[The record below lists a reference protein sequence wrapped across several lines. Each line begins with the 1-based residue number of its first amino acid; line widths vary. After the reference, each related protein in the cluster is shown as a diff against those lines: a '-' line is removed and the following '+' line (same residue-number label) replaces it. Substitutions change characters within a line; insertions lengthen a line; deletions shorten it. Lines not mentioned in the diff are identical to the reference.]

1 MQRINK
7 DSLPHL
13 VACLAGICKSLV
25 HTGMARSAAWWWGI
39 ELGEGCRFSGLPLF
53 RRLPGSRIRVGR
65 NCDFRSAMWSNQVG
79 LNRRCTVSTLS
90 RGALIEIGEGCGF
103 SSTAISAAQCV
114 RLGKRVMCGANVAI
128 ADTDFHPIAA
138 LERAAGDSGK
148 TAPVVIHDDVWLG
161 MNVIVLKGV
170 EIGART
176 VVAAGSIVTKSLPAD
191 MIAAGQPARIV
202 RSLESLAP
210 VTVCSIFASC

>member
-1 MQRINK
+1 MQRINR

-25 HTGMARSAAWWWGI
+25 HTGMVRSAARWWGI
-39 ELGEGCRFSGLPLF
+39 ELGGGCRFYGLPLF

-65 NCDFRSAMWSNQVG
+65 NCDFRSAVWSNQVG

-90 RGALIEIGEGCGF
+90 RSALIEIGEGCGF

-128 ADTDFHPIAA
+128 MDTDWHSLDA
-138 LERAAGDSGK
+138 EQRQAG
-148 TAPVVIHDDVWLG
+148 TAGLSTPVLIEDDVWLG
-161 MNVIVLKGV
+161 MNVTVLKGV
-170 EIGART
+170 TIGART
-176 VVAAGSIVTKSLPAD
+176 VVAAGSVVTRSLPAD
-191 MIAAGQPARIV
+191 VIAAGQPARVV
-202 RSLESLAP
+202 RAVGEKFPDCTL
-210 VTVCSIFASC
+210 VGG